1 MTKFNIARPE
11 VAALHKVATGPQD
24 PDAIRLNANEAP
36 ETHWFAD
43 DEQALNRYPEA
54 RPTVLRAE
62 LAKLYSVSEDHL
74 LVTRGSSEAID
85 VVIRT
90 FCRAYQD
97 SVVSMPPTFEL
108 YPYFARIQGAESIE
122 VPLHDETF
130 AVDCA
135 SILHACKD
143 DTKVIFFCSPNNPTG
158 SVVDARD
165 ILSVADARRGKS
177 VVVVDEAYIEF
188 SEQASLTSVATTHEN
203 LIVLRTL
210 SKAYALAG
218 ARCGVAIS
226 NREIIDIA
234 SGVLSPFSFAAP
246 SADCVL
252 QALAPNRMAAA
263 KQYVE
268 EAIAERDRLSKALGD
283 FESVEK
289 VWPTDGNFLLLRVS
303 RQQAILDSLRDRR
316 ILIRGYGE
324 HQGLKDCLRITVGT
338 PAENDALLNAL
349 KDFDTQIG

>member
-1 MTKFNIARPE
+1 MTKQNIARPE
-11 VAALHKVATGPQD
+11 VSALHQVATGPQD

-43 DEQALNRYPEA
+43 DERALNRYPEA
-54 RPTVLRAE
+54 RPYVLRAKLAE
-62 LAKLYSVSEDHL
+62 LYAVSADSL

-85 VVIRT
+85 VVVRT

-97 SVVSMPPTFEL
+97 SIVSMPPTFEL
-108 YPYFARIQGAESIE
+108 YPYCAKIQGAESIE
-122 VPLHDETF
+122 VPLLDETF

-135 SILHACKD
+135 SVLQACKD
-143 DTKVIFFCSPNNPTG
+143 HTKVIFFCSPNNPTG
-158 SVVDARD
+158 SVVDTAD
-165 ILSVADARRGKS
+165 ILNVAAARCGKS

-210 SKAYALAG
+210 SKAYALAC

-226 NREIIDIA
+226 NPEIIDTA
-234 SGVLSPFSFAAP
+234 SGVLSPFSFPAP
-246 SADCVL
+246 VADCVM

-263 KQYVE
+263 KQYIAA
-268 EAIAERDRLSKALGD
+268 AIAERDRLGKALGEFD
-283 FESVEK
+283 AVQK

-303 RQQAILDSLRDRR
+303 RQQAILEGLRKRR

-324 HQGLKDCLRITVGT
+324 NQRLKDCLRITIGT
-338 PAENDALLNAL
+338 PAENDTLLSALHA
-349 KDFDTQIG
+349 IGA